1 MAVTLEQAQ
10 ALHSAMKMREYR
22 YKNDSDTLM
31 IKYNLGV
38 ISKEE
43 WQKARQAVKDSNPYP
58 DGVDKTEALEKI
70 REIFGDI

>member
-1 MAVTLEQAQ
+1 
-10 ALHSAMKMREYR
+10 
-22 YKNDSDTLM
+22 M

-70 REIFGDI
+70 KEIFGDM